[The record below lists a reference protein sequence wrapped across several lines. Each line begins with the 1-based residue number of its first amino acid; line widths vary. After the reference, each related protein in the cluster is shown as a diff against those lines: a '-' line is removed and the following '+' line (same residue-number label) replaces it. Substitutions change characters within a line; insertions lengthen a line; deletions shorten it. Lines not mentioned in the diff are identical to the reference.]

1 MEKKLHTVLTIR
13 LFADEKCFGPGIA
26 ALLHH
31 IEELHSLRAAAMKMD
46 MAYSKAWTIVR
57 NAEAQLG
64 FKLLNSPTG
73 GRHGGGASLTDEAR
87 ELLAAY
93 DGYCRELREAADRLY
108 EKYFSGY

>member
-1 MEKKLHTVLTIR
+1 MGKNLHTVLTIR

-31 IEELHSLRAAAMKMD
+31 IEDLHSLRAAAMKMD
-46 MAYSKAWTIVR
+46 MDYSKAWTIVR

-64 FKLLNSPTG
+64 FKLLNSTTG
-73 GRHGGGASLTDEAR
+73 GRHGGGASLTEEAKG
-87 ELLAAY
+87 LLEAY

-108 EKYFSGY
+108 EKYFSSY